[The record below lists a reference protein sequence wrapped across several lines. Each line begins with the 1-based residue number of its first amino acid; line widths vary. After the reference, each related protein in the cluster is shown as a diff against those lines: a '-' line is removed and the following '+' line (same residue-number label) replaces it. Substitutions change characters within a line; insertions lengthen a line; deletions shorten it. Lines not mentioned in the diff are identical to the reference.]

1 MGDQVTNFE
10 INSADPPKAR
20 RFYTS
25 VFGWKMNEVPQT
37 GYTFVDTDAGGKGIG
52 GGIESAPRAQGIR
65 HVLRRG
71 GRSER
76 DPEESDRRRR
86 EGRVPRDEGRTDDDD
101 RALQRP
107 RWKRDRPD
115 RRQIASARPAVPRA
129 RRRPPSRDRAYGSR
143 EAGAAAGR
151 ARR

>member
-52 GGIESAPRAQGIR
+52 GGIGP
-65 HVLRRG
+65 LRGPKAFVTFYVVVRDLNATLKKATEG
-71 GRSER
+71 GGK
-76 DPEESDRRRR
+76 
-86 EGRVPRDEGRTDDDD
+86 GRVPSNEGRTDDDD

-107 RWKRDRPD
+107 RRERDRPD
-115 RRQIASARPAVPRA
+115 RR
-129 RRRPPSRDRAYGSR
+129 
-143 EAGAAAGR
+143 
-151 ARR
+151 